1 MAGGRG
7 SAHVDC
13 AATGEKMQLRKI
25 GRPRRR
31 LWLWIGD
38 RKITYYVVGETLF
51 VDDETTDD
59 SVIADIRNFY
69 KVELWTRDDR
79 IERMLFAGTSLDKA
93 RSVLADYARRR
104 PAARL
109 TIRQR
114 SRELEQWPKERQVRR
129 Q

>member
-1 MAGGRG
+1 
-7 SAHVDC
+7 V
-13 AATGEKMQLRKI
+13 QPRKI

-38 RKITYYVVGETLF
+38 RKITFDLVGETMF
-51 VDDETTDD
+51 VDDETTADP
-59 SVIADIRNFY
+59 VIADTRNFY
-69 KVELWTRDDR
+69 KVELWTRDN

-93 RSVLADYARRR
+93 RAVFADYARHR

-114 SRELEQWPKERQVRR
+114 SRVLDQWPKG
-129 Q
+129 

>member
-1 MAGGRG
+1 
-7 SAHVDC
+7 
-13 AATGEKMQLRKI
+13 MQLRKI

-38 RKITYYVVGETLF
+38 RKITFDLVGDTVF

-59 SVIADIRNFY
+59 SVVADIRNFY

-79 IERMLFAGTSLDKA
+79 IQRMLFAGTSLDKA
-93 RSVLADYARRR
+93 RSIFADYARHR

-114 SRELEQWPKERQVRR
+114 SRVLQQCPKD
-129 Q
+129 

>member
-1 MAGGRG
+1 
-7 SAHVDC
+7 
-13 AATGEKMQLRKI
+13 MQLRKI

-38 RKITYYVVGETLF
+38 RKITFDLVGESVF

-79 IERMLFAGTSLDKA
+79 IQRMLFAGTSLDKA
-93 RSVLADYARRR
+93 RSIFADYARHR

-114 SRELEQWPKERQVRR
+114 SRVLQQWPKD
-129 Q
+129 